1 MQRALAE
8 VLVLGALAGAVG
20 VLVVLRRLAF
30 VGDAL
35 THTVFPGVVIAHLLG
50 RSLLAGALAFGVL
63 TAVLLTGLGSHRRV
77 GDDAALAILL
87 TSFFSLGVV
96 LISRTRGFTAD
107 LTVFLFG
114 RVLAI
119 DRTDLVQTLVVA
131 AVAALVLAVLH
142 KELVLRAFDPE
153 AAAAMGYRTRRLDL
167 VLNLLIALVVVAAV
181 EAVGTVLVIALIVV
195 PAAAARL
202 LADRVAAMTALA
214 CLLGAAGGWLG
225 LAISYEVSVDHDL
238 RLAAGATIVVVLVGL
253 FLVAAAVAPLRRRL
267 ARDRVPA
274 VAPMSLLEVFGDSFA
289 RRALLEAVMVGGLC
303 GAVGV
308 HVLLRRLPFFT
319 MALGHA
325 TFPGV
330 VLAALL
336 GISLFAGA
344 AAFGAVVVVV
354 VALLGARDRVDDT
367 SAVGVTLSG
376 AFALGVLLL
385 SAQAGFSRD
394 LTAYL
399 VGSII
404 TVQVGDLVTTALVG
418 AAVLAAL
425 AALHKEL
432 VLGAFDRGGLAALG
446 YPVLALDVVLLLLI
460 EATVVTSIPAVGTIL
475 AVALIVA
482 PAATARL
489 WTERLRATMALAAV
503 LGATSGVVGLAISL
517 QWRVAAGA
525 TIVLV
530 AAALFAVSL
539 VVAPRHG
546 LLARRPAALVPV
558 AATTTAAGQ
567 GPTRAG

>member
-1 MQRALAE
+1 MS
-8 VLVLGALAGAVG
+8 G
-20 VLVVLRRLAF
+20 
-30 VGDAL
+30 
-35 THTVFPGVVIAHLLG
+35 LLD
-50 RSLLAGALAFGVL
+50 AFGD
-63 TAVLLTGLGSHRRV
+63 G
-77 GDDAALAILL
+77 
-87 TSFFSLGVV
+87 
-96 LISRTRGFTAD
+96 
-107 LTVFLFG
+107 
-114 RVLAI
+114 
-119 DRTDLVQTLVVA
+119 
-131 AVAALVLAVLH
+131 
-142 KELVLRAFDPE
+142 
-153 AAAAMGYRTRRLDL
+153 
-167 VLNLLIALVVVAAV
+167 
-181 EAVGTVLVIALIVV
+181 
-195 PAAAARL
+195 
-202 LADRVAAMTALA
+202 
-214 CLLGAAGGWLG
+214 
-225 LAISYEVSVDHDL
+225 
-238 RLAAGATIVVVLVGL
+238 
-253 FLVAAAVAPLRRRL
+253 
-267 ARDRVPA
+267 
-274 VAPMSLLEVFGDSFA
+274 FA
-289 RRALLEAVMVGGLC
+289 RRALLEAVMVGALC

-330 VLAALL
+330 VLAALG

-404 TVQVGDLVTTALVG
+404 TVQAGDLVATAVVG
-418 AAVLAAL
+418 AAVLAVL

-446 YPVLALDVVLLLLI
+446 YPVLALDVVLLLLVG
-460 EATVVTSIPAVGTIL
+460 ATVVTSIPAVGTIL

-489 WTERLRATMALAAV
+489 WTERLRTTMALAAAI
-503 LGATSGVVGLAISL
+503 GATSGVVGLAISL

-530 AAALFAVSL
+530 AAAIFAVSL
-539 VVAPRHG
+539 MLRWD
-546 LLARRPAALVPV
+546 PA
-558 AATTTAAGQ
+558 
-567 GPTRAG
+567 PTRGG